1 MIFIN
6 YIFFTATTESINALL
21 AEKSRENSEL
31 QILLSEK
38 SIQFESELE
47 SLQNLTDRLSA
58 ENTVLKKQIEEG
70 GSELELRFN
79 REMKVNYCDIK
90 YVDWGDVNDNKFQTK
105 SAELTKTNKE
115 LSELR
120 KKYDEIRQLNHTNEA
135 RVQVLD
141 NLLKQLKK
149 EEGVDLDD
157 LLNTAD
163 MKTKLLALTKERES
177 LVDRLEG
184 EVDARKLLEDHVKV
198 VSEEVS
204 SLRQEYSQAEK
215 DKLEAQTRLEVLS
228 TYFKDKEMQLQK

>member
-1 MIFIN
+1 MDN
-6 YIFFTATTESINALL
+6 WV
-21 AEKSRENSEL
+21 K
-31 QILLSEK
+31 
-38 SIQFESELE
+38 
-47 SLQNLTDRLSA
+47 
-58 ENTVLKKQIEEG
+58 
-70 GSELELRFN
+70 LRCFN
-79 REMKVNYCDIK
+79 CNE
-90 YVDWGDVNDNKFQTK
+90 FQTK
-105 SAELTKTNKE
+105 SAELNKANKE

-120 KKYDEIRQLNHTNEA
+120 KKYNEISQSNHTNEA

-157 LLNTAD
+157 LMSTAD

-177 LVDRLEG
+177 LIDRLEG
-184 EVDARKLLEDHVKV
+184 EVDARKLLDDHVKV

>member
-1 MIFIN
+1 MEEG
-6 YIFFTATTESINALL
+6 A
-21 AEKSRENSEL
+21 K
-31 QILLSEK
+31 
-38 SIQFESELE
+38 ELE
-47 SLQNLTDRLSA
+47 Q
-58 ENTVLKKQIEEG
+58 
-70 GSELELRFN
+70 RFN
-79 REMKVNYCDIK
+79 RDLKVK
-90 YVDWGDVNDNKFQTK
+90 YLHFNVFVAIIANSFQTK
-105 SAELTKTNKE
+105 TAEITKISKE

-120 KKYDEIRQLNHTNEA
+120 KKHDEILHVNHTNEA

-157 LLNTAD
+157 LMSTAD

-177 LVDRLEG
+177 LIERLEG
-184 EVDARKLLEDHVKV
+184 EVDARKLLEDHVNV

-204 SLRQEYSQAEK
+204 SLRQEYSVAEK